1 MSDINSLVAYD
12 DGDIDTNR
20 STNTHMSDLIA
31 TRLSRR
37 QTLRH
42 GVSAMTTA
50 LFGGA
55 LLAGCDDET
64 PQGVTATAA
73 GSTAS
78 VAAGRPVTL
87 TGTVGSGQVANVNWS
102 QTAGPSVTLTGA
114 NQLVASFRAPAVATA
129 TELAFKLEITSRDGV
144 VTNNR

>member
-1 MSDINSLVAYD
+1 MSDINNMVAYD

-20 STNTHMSDLIA
+20 SANAHMSDLIA

-55 LLAGCDDET
+55 LLAGCDDEN
-64 PQGVTATAA
+64 PQAVTATAA

-102 QTAGPSVTLTGA
+102 QTAGPAGTPTKANPPVDSV
-114 NQLVASFRAPAVATA
+114 RATA
-129 TELAFKLEITSRDGV
+129 LAT
-144 VTNNR
+144 VTHLAVR

>member
-1 MSDINSLVAYD
+1 MSDINTMVAYD

-20 STNTHMSDLIA
+20 SANAHMSDLIA

-55 LLAGCDDET
+55 LLAGCDDENPQAVTVSGVSSSQPANSAPPNSAVVIADT
-64 PQGVTATAA
+64 PWR
-73 GSTAS
+73 S
-78 VAAGRPVTL
+78 VWRRDRR
-87 TGTVGSGQVANVNWS
+87 VAIRSLICALVERLVS
-102 QTAGPSVTLTGA
+102 MSPS
-114 NQLVASFRAPAVATA
+114 S
-129 TELAFKLEITSRDGV
+129 
-144 VTNNR
+144 